1 MFSIVPQNRHDLQ
14 LLGCACMLIAA
25 KYEEM
30 YAPAVDEFVFIS
42 DETYSRESILS
53 MECRVLRALKF
64 NLTVYTVPSFLP
76 RFQRASI
83 EGNPVRIS
91 SNSQYGMVH
100 IANYLSELALQKYD
114 LLQYKPSLIASSLT
128 LIARLINRTQPLWH
142 TTLRVVTTYELS
154 DMKYCA
160 IDIMRLVE
168 GARASNLHAIR
179 RKYMQSEFG
188 RVSTLNIPVSRIC
201 QIILNECA

>member
-1 MFSIVPQNRHDLQ
+1 MQYRTAMICSYF
-14 LLGCACMLIAA
+14 GCACMLVAA

-42 DETYSRESILS
+42 DETYSRESILA

-83 EGNPVRIS
+83 EGNPAPIS
-91 SNSQYGMVH
+91 NNAQLGMMH

-114 LLQYKPSLIASSLT
+114 LLQYKPSLIAASLT
-128 LIARLINRTQPLWH
+128 LISRLINRMQPCWH
-142 TTLRVVTTYELS
+142 TTLRVITTYELS

-160 IDIMRLVE
+160 IDIMRLLEV
-168 GARASNLHAIR
+168 ARTSNLHAIR

-188 RVSTLNIPVSRIC
+188 RVATLSIPVESIC
-201 QIILNECA
+201 QVIMEKCA